1 MNAANGPAAGVDDIR
16 KDLQTLREDVMRLAG
31 QVSTLIGAT
40 GDQALGDGKQRMRQM
55 GDAVS
60 DIGERGR
67 DMATDLLENVGA
79 TVEENMRTR
88 PLATLAVAVG
98 LEFVVGALWRRYSGS
113 RWI

>member
-31 QVSTLIGAT
+31 QVSTLVGAT

-60 DIGERGR
+60 DIGERGGTWRLTCSKMSARRLAGEYAHAAPR
-67 DMATDLLENVGA
+67 DPCRRCRARIRRRG
-79 TVEENMRTR
+79 
-88 PLATLAVAVG
+88 AVA
-98 LEFVVGALWRRYSGS
+98 AL
-113 RWI
+113 